1 MTLNPME
8 IFDKHIGS
16 ITMRPHAGRWLAIL
30 IGSVCILVL
39 IILRQPTK
47 PIEDNVNSDTATK
60 LNEEASKSRWPIQR
74 AQSWYTSQ
82 PWLLGA
88 NYLPSTSVNV
98 LEMWQ
103 DTFDEI
109 TIKRELEWANKR
121 LRMNSLRVFLHILV
135 WRENPKK
142 FFERLDTFLDIS
154 NKNNIKIMLVLFD
167 ECWQAEPHLGKQPE
181 PIPGVH
187 NSQWVRC
194 PGQSMVLNKTSWPIL
209 REYTI
214 DVITRYKSDER
225 VFVWD
230 LYNEPE
236 CSKQVEIILPL
247 LHYIHK
253 AARSVPDVQQP
264 MTIGIATWPLTTQ
277 LALFELSISDVI
289 SFHSYRPLADLI
301 QNITN
306 LRQVQPGRPIL
317 CTEWLARPFGSTLFT
332 HLDYFKS
339 EKIGAIQWGLVAGRS
354 QTYYQWRSPEN
365 APMPRVWFHDV
376 LYPNGTAFSHLEEK
390 LYFEMNH

>member
-1 MTLNPME
+1 
-8 IFDKHIGS
+8 
-16 ITMRPHAGRWLAIL
+16 MRPHAIRWLAIL
-30 IGSVCILVL
+30 IGSVLILVFIL
-39 IILRQPTK
+39 LRQPTRS
-47 PIEDNVNSDTATK
+47 IDSNLSSEIVTK
-60 LNEEASKSRWPIQR
+60 LNAEASKSRWSILR
-74 AQSWYTSQ
+74 AQAWYASQ

-109 TIKRELEWANKR
+109 TIKRELKWANNR
-121 LRMNSLRVFLHILV
+121 LRMNTLRVFLHTLV
-135 WRENPKK
+135 WMENSRK
-142 FFERLDTFLDIS
+142 FFKRLDTFLDIS
-154 NKNNIKIMLVLFD
+154 KNNNLKIILVLFD
-167 ECWQAEPHLGKQPE
+167 ECWNAEPLLGKQSE

-194 PGQSMVLNKTSWPIL
+194 PGQSMVLNKTSWPII

-214 DVITRYKSDER
+214 DVIDRYKSDER
-225 VFVWD
+225 VLAWD

-236 CSKQVEIILPL
+236 CSKQVNIILPL
-247 LHYIHK
+247 LHYIYA
-253 AARSVPDVQQP
+253 AARSVRNVQQP
-264 MTIGIATWPLTTQ
+264 MTIGIAKWPLTTP
-277 LALFELSISDVI
+277 LALFELSVSDII
-289 SFHSYRPLADLI
+289 SFHSYGPLANVI
-301 QNITN
+301 QNITD
-306 LRQVQPGRPIL
+306 LREVQLGRPIL

-354 QTYYQWRSPEN
+354 QTYYQWKSPKN

-376 LYPNGTAFSHLEEK
+376 LYPNGTAFSQLEEQ
-390 LYFEMNH
+390 LYIEINH